1 MNNLGPRIRNALVSI
16 DPITKRPAWHG
27 VPTAIGV
34 LRGVGPVAA
43 VWRTYPDSN
52 NIRVLALLF
61 AFLGNSIANRLSGR
75 KVS

>member
-16 DPITKRPAWHG
+16 DPTTKRPAWHG
-27 VPTAIGV
+27 VTTAIGV

-43 VWRTYPDSN
+43 VWRPYPDSN
-52 NIRVLALLF
+52 NIRELALLI
-61 AFLGNSIANRLSGR
+61 AFWENIIANRLSGR